1 MSSAELKPLDVTIMG
16 REFRVACKEE
26 ERQQLLEAVAFLEK
40 RMREVKE
47 TGKVVGTER
56 IALIAALQI
65 AHEFLSTRASGK
77 FDLGEIRRRIN
88 AMQETLDRAL
98 SEQDELF

>member
-16 REFRVACKEE
+16 REFRIACKEE
-26 ERQQLLEAVAFLEK
+26 ERQQLLDAVAFLEK

-65 AHEFLSTRASGK
+65 AHEFLSTRVSGK

-88 AMQETLDRAL
+88 VMQETLDRAL

>member
-1 MSSAELKPLDVTIMG
+1 MSAELKALDVSIMG

-26 ERQQLLEAVAFLEK
+26 ERQQLLDAVAFLEK

-47 TGKVVGTER
+47 SGKVVGTER
-56 IALIAALQI
+56 VALIAALQI
-65 AHEFLSTRASGK
+65 AHEFLSTRVSGG
-77 FDLGEIRRRIN
+77 FDLGEFRRRI
-88 AMQETLDRAL
+88 ATMQETIDRAL

>member
-16 REFRVACKEE
+16 REFRIACKEE
-26 ERQQLLEAVAFLEK
+26 ERQQLLDAVAFLEK

-65 AHEFLSTRASGK
+65 AHELLSTRVSGK

-88 AMQETLDRAL
+88 SMQETLDRAL

>member
-16 REFRVACKEE
+16 REFRIACKEE

-65 AHEFLSTRASGK
+65 AHEFLSTRVSGK

>member
-1 MSSAELKPLDVTIMG
+1 MSGAELKPLDVTIMG
-16 REFRVACKEE
+16 REFRIACKEE
-26 ERQQLLEAVAFLEK
+26 ERQQLLDAVAFLER

-65 AHEFLSTRASGK
+65 AHEFLSTRVSGK

>member
-16 REFRVACKEE
+16 REFRIACKEE
-26 ERQQLLEAVAFLEK
+26 ERQQLLDAVAFLEK

-47 TGKVVGTER
+47 SGKVVGTER

-65 AHEFLSTRASGK
+65 AHEFLSTRVSGK

>member
-1 MSSAELKPLDVTIMG
+1 MSGAELKPLDVTIMG
-16 REFRVACKEE
+16 REFRIACKEE
-26 ERQQLLEAVAFLEK
+26 ERQQLLDAVAFLER

-47 TGKVVGTER
+47 SGKVVGTER

-65 AHEFLSTRASGK
+65 AHEFLSTRVSGK

>member
-1 MSSAELKPLDVTIMG
+1 MSSAKLKPLDVTIMG
-16 REFRVACKEE
+16 REFRIACKEE
-26 ERQQLLEAVAFLEK
+26 ERQQLLDAVAFLEK

-47 TGKVVGTER
+47 SGKVVGTER

-65 AHEFLSTRASGK
+65 AHEFLSTRVSGK

>member
-16 REFRVACKEE
+16 REFRIACKEE
-26 ERQQLLEAVAFLEK
+26 ERQQLLDAVAFLEK

-65 AHEFLSTRASGK
+65 AHELLSTRVSDK

-88 AMQETLDRAL
+88 SMQETLDRAL